1 MDLACVSHS
10 YEIMHSCWSPV
21 PKCRP
26 SFQHLIDQ
34 LEGLWTSLSPE
45 PHKEPL
51 LYVNLEGE
59 ERVEQG
65 AGALGPE
72 EPPWEVPWQC
82 GGLEDDEKDW
92 LMVSS
97 GAALAIGGDYR
108 YIIGP
113 CSNMEEEMGE
123 DGRRAGESMD
133 RLQREIR
140 DEEDDVVINV

>member
-1 MDLACVSHS
+1 M
-10 YEIMHSCWSPV
+10 

-26 SFQHLIDQ
+26 SFQHLLDQ
-34 LEGLWTSLSPE
+34 LEGLWASLSPG
-45 PHKEPL
+45 PLKEPL

-59 ERVEQG
+59 ERMEQG
-65 AGALGPE
+65 AGAHDPE
-72 EPPWEVPWQC
+72 EPPPWGVPWQC
-82 GGLEDDEKDW
+82 VGMEEDEKDW

-113 CSNMEEEMGE
+113 CTTMEDELEE

-133 RLQREIR
+133 RLQREMR
-140 DEEDDVVINV
+140 DEEDDAVINV